1 MSMLRKLMISGKLI
15 ISIFEYLLFS
25 DPSSLISRTILMK
38 EGYKEEWQH
47 STKGEREERA
57 LSKFS
62 FAYA

>member
-38 EGYKEEWQH
+38 EGYKEE
-47 STKGEREERA
+47 
-57 LSKFS
+57 
-62 FAYA
+62 